1 MMWKTRGLRVVL
13 ISQSMHDVSSVL
25 KKGDSQL
32 LFETVCAQPPFLSEN
47 IDHDK
52 KALKSKKKNK
62 WTGAANHRVGYYR
75 PKTKKKISESPK
87 RVKGYS
93 GKKSYRDFLV
103 EKEDRWIFIDD
114 ESALRRR
121 QRDYFLLFSAHVWSG
136 HKKVSRILCF
146 WAGHKKV
153 SRSS

>member
-52 KALKSKKKNK
+52 KALK
-62 WTGAANHRVGYYR
+62 
-75 PKTKKKISESPK
+75 TKKKISESPK

-121 QRDYFLLFSAHVWSG
+121 RRDYFLLFSAHVWSG